1 MSGVSVE
8 QLAKVVGTTVD
19 HLQIQ
24 LADAGIPKTGN
35 MDIVSDAEKVQLL
48 GYLRQSHGKDEEG
61 AGTKKITLRRKRV
74 SELKVGGKGQRT
86 INVEVRGKKTYV
98 KRPATNDDESK
109 RAAEIA
115 EERIKREAEAAEL
128 EKKRLEAEAVRKS
141 EEESRQKKKDAVE
154 QAGRDSIAAEQ
165 AAAEKLKKEQD
176 VKEASAKE
184 ATQPE
189 QERGA
194 KEKESTLKSVPD
206 SPEKP
211 KKNKKAKKKQKFD
224 NGDEQYEARGERKEL
239 HVSKGK
245 TGRSKKKLR
254 RGSSARLLN
263 SDNKHAFEKPMAP
276 IVREVKVPEF
286 ISVTDLANKMSLKS
300 VDVIKKMMTMGEM
313 VTINQLLE
321 QDMALLVVEEFGHI
335 GISASDA
342 DIEQE
347 LEEAIRHSSKQTD
360 GLTRAPIVTVMGH
373 VDHGKTSLLDYIR
386 NSRVT
391 SGEAGG
397 ITQHIGAYHVTNNES
412 KITFLDT
419 PGHSAFTAMR
429 ARGAKITDI
438 VILIV
443 AADDGVMPQTIEAIQ
458 HAQAAEVPIIVAV
471 NKIDKPDA
479 DPDKVKNELSKYNII
494 PEDWGGDTQVIHV
507 SAHTGE
513 GIPELLDSI
522 TLQAEIMELKATFTG
537 SAAGVV
543 VEASLEVGR
552 GPVATIL
559 VQSGQLTKGD
569 IIVCGAESGR
579 VRAMFDE
586 SGQSVTEAGPSIPVQ
601 VLGLTGVP
609 LAGDE
614 MLVAKNERKAKEL
627 AELRQD
633 KSRTKRLAG
642 RQAANVDDFFAQ
654 VAEDKKSVLNVVIK
668 ADVQGSFEAL
678 SDSLNKISNDEIT
691 IRIVGGGVGGI
702 NESDAQL
709 AIASDAIFIG
719 FNVRADAS
727 ARQVLSKAEHEVY
740 YYSIIYDVIDQI
752 KSIGSEMLPPKITEK
767 IIGLADVKDV
777 FRSSKFGAVAGTIVV
792 DGAVKRNNPIRVL
805 RDNVVIFEGEL
816 ESLRRF
822 KDSVDEVR
830 MGTEC
835 GIAVKNYND
844 VKVGDQIEVFEVT
857 EVARKL

>member
-1 MSGVSVE
+1 MSGISVE

-19 HLQIQ
+19 RLQIQ
-24 LADAGIPKTGN
+24 LADAGIPKTGSA
-35 MDIVSDAEKVQLL
+35 DIVSDAEKMKLL
-48 GYLRQSHGKDEEG
+48 GFLRQSHGKDEQG

-74 SELKVGGKGQRT
+74 SELKVSGKGQRT
-86 INVEVRGKKTYV
+86 INVEVRGKKTYI
-98 KRPATNDDESK
+98 KRPTANDDEAK

-115 EERIKREAEAAEL
+115 EERVKREAEAAEL
-128 EKKRLEAEAVRKS
+128 EKKRLEAEAVRKA
-141 EEESRQKKKDAVE
+141 EEDSRQQKKD
-154 QAGRDSIAAEQ
+154 AAEQ
-165 AAAEKLKKEQD
+165 ADKEKIVAEQAATAEKLKNEQD
-176 VKEASAKE
+176 TKE
-184 ATQPE
+184 ATRLAE
-189 QERGA
+189 EE
-194 KEKESTLKSVPD
+194 KSKKKESTPQKDQD

-211 KKNKKAKKKQKFD
+211 KKNKKPKKKQKFD
-224 NGDEQYEARGERKEL
+224 NGDQDERQGGRKEL

-245 TGRSKKKLR
+245 TGRKKKPR
-254 RGSSARLLN
+254 RGSTARLLN
-263 SDNKHAFEKPMAP
+263 SDNKHGFEKPVTP
-276 IVREVKVPEF
+276 VVREVKVPEF
-286 ISVTDLANKMSLKS
+286 ISVSDLANKISLKS

-313 VTINQLLE
+313 VTINQLIE
-321 QDMALLVVEEFGHI
+321 QDMALLVVEEFGHV

-347 LEEAIRHSSKQTD
+347 LEEAIRHSSKKTD
-360 GLTRAPIVTVMGH
+360 GSTRAPIVTVMGH

-397 ITQHIGAYHVTNNES
+397 ITQHIGAYHVVNDQST
-412 KITFLDT
+412 ITFLDT
-419 PGHSAFTAMR
+419 PGHSAFTSMR

-443 AADDGVMPQTIEAIQ
+443 AADDGVMPQTVEAIQ

-471 NKIDKPDA
+471 NKIDKVGA
-479 DPDKVKNELSKYNII
+479 DPDKVKNELSKYGII

-522 TLQAEIMELKATFTG
+522 TLQAEIMELKASDSG
-537 SAAGVV
+537 SATGVV
-543 VEASLEVGR
+543 IEASLEVGR
-552 GPVATIL
+552 GSVATIL
-559 VQSGQLTKGD
+559 VQSGKLNKGD

-586 SGQSVTEAGPSIPVQ
+586 SGQPVTEAGPSIPVQ
-601 VLGLTGVP
+601 VLGLAGVP

-627 AELRQD
+627 AGLRQD
-633 KSRTKRLAG
+633 KSRTRRLAG
-642 RQAANVDDFFAQ
+642 RQAANADDFFAQ
-654 VAEDKKSVLNVVIK
+654 VAEEKKSVLNVVVK
-668 ADVQGSFEAL
+668 ADVQGSFEAI
-678 SDSLNKISNDEIT
+678 SDSLKKISTDEIT

-727 ARQVLSKAEHEVY
+727 ARQVLSNAEHELY

-752 KSIGSEMLPPKITEK
+752 KSIGSEMLPPKVTEK
-767 IIGLADVKDV
+767 IVGLADVKDV

-792 DGAVKRNNPIRVL
+792 DGAVKRDNPIRVL
-805 RDNVVIFEGEL
+805 RDNIVIFEGEL

-822 KDSVDEVR
+822 KDNVDEVR